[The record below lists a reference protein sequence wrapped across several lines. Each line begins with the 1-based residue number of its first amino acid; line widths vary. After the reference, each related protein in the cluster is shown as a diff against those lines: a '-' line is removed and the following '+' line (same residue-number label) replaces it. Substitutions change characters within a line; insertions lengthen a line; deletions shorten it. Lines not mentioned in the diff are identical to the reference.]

1 MNKKLMSLS
10 LSIAAALMLTAC
22 SVDSS
27 DDSSSDNAVEDP
39 AKITPSAK
47 YTCEKTADGET
58 NKWGADGDL
67 KIECDAKRGVLVFN
81 DNINEIKISQV
92 VTTMTVD
99 FVEADG
105 EKVVATVINNLKE
118 GTKTIKGNSSKDGDV
133 NCVEKFDTSVT
144 LPETVSDTN
153 RIGNFVYFEHM
164 EKTNTTCPDWIDDED
179 DSEPKSAKFQMNS
192 IITDEN
198 GKVSHYS
205 TYSGN

>member
-1 MNKKLMSLS
+1 MNTKLMSLG
-10 LSIAAALMLTAC
+10 LSIVAALMLTAC
-22 SVDSS
+22 TVDSS
-27 DDSSSDNAVEDP
+27 DDSSSNNGVEDP

-47 YTCEKTADGET
+47 YTCEKSTDGET
-58 NKWGADGDL
+58 NKWGANGDL
-67 KIECDAKRGVLVFN
+67 KIECGKDRGHLVFN
-81 DNINEIKISQV
+81 DNINEIKTSQV

-105 EKVVATVINNLKE
+105 EKIVATIVNDLKA
-118 GTKTIKGNSSKDGDV
+118 GTKTIKGNSSKNGDV
-133 NCVEKFDTSVT
+133 NCVETYETSVT
-144 LPETVSDTN
+144 LPESVSDTQ
-153 RIGNFVYFEHM
+153 RIGELVYFENM
-164 EKTNTTCPDWIDDED
+164 TQTNTTCPKWVDDED